1 MKQHVVIS
9 LLAFLVP
16 CISLAAP
23 PPDEIRY
30 SYIDLGLTGGQVD
43 AGGVDFDFGTASVT
57 GSWGVNK
64 NIALFAGFAGGIID
78 VESVGF
84 CCDIETSEF
93 AIGINPHFA
102 LAKNVDIIFPI
113 GALWAEFDDG
123 FFIDDDTGYTIG
135 VGIRALV
142 HPRWELS
149 AGVQHVEIFD
159 DDDQSFGGSV
169 RWHIVSLFSLALG
182 VSFADD
188 SESATL
194 SARFTF

>member
-1 MKQHVVIS
+1 MKQRLVTA
-9 LLAFLVP
+9 LLVFLVP

-30 SYIDLGLTGGQVD
+30 SYVDLGLTGGQID
-43 AGGVDFDFGTASVT
+43 AGFTDFDFGTASVI
-57 GSWGVNK
+57 GSWGVNT
-64 NIALFAGFAGGIID
+64 NIALFAGVAGGTVD
-78 VESVGF
+78 VESQGF
-84 CCDIETSEF
+84 CCDIDTSEF
-93 AIGINPHFA
+93 TVGIIPHFA
-102 LAKNVDIIFPI
+102 LAENVDIVFPL
-113 GALWAEFDDG
+113 GALRAEVDDG
-123 FFIDDDTGYTIG
+123 FFSDDDTGYTIG

-149 AGVQHVEIFD
+149 AGVSYVDIFD

-188 SESATL
+188 VESAAL